1 MEGNMMVNISMIKK
15 KDMEYL
21 NGLMEKFIKG
31 IGKMENKMGKENFIS
46 LLTKNGKKEYGK
58 KAKE

>member
-1 MEGNMMVNISMIKK
+1 MVNISMIKK

-46 LLTKNGKKEYGK
+46 LLTKTGKKEYGK